1 MASGQSRQ
9 REALRPLERLVE
21 ALKEAMV
28 ARQHEE
34 GGAGQLRV
42 LHSVL
47 AQFAAADGAQSDQP
61 SLHECAEAV
70 AAAIFG
76 WLEGLNEAVRLERAE
91 RGVRSGT
98 IPMPVL
104 GLWSLEKAV
113 ELTHCFVFFPLLS
126 PAVRRAV
133 PFASALTPREGKA
146 QDTTPYGDIVALTR
160 GAAAV
165 TPAPELFAA
174 AERSA
179 ALLVT
184 ASEELHPALHT
195 VRHLATL
202 YAALLEQCYHPD
214 ARATA
219 GGAAAAARCREIWQA
234 LSAAL
239 PAQLRTDALLALQAA
254 SAAPSSAASASV
266 SSRRQAGVGRAPPWF
281 VKAVRFSLSV
291 VTAGEGGVQA
301 MLGSVLGTD
310 HADDDR
316 CATPHAG
323 PSAAAISAV
332 SGAQGG
338 RCRGVDRWR
347 LRGATQAARPPR
359 GSLHPLRGQA
369 VRPPTPYSR
378 SVRVQ
383 LCHARGC
390 FGLQAGAAAEL
401 RARRL
406 GRDVRHRPERCR
418 GCRHRRRSLG
428 GRRRCDAERRGG
440 GVEEGRGAHG
450 LDCAAQRAAAA
461 GARGDYAARDGAAR
475 AVALRPPGCGS

>member
-28 ARQHEE
+28 GRQHEE

-42 LHSVL
+42 LHGVL
-47 AQFAAADGAQSDQP
+47 AEFAAVDGAQSDQL

-70 AAAIFG
+70 AGAIFG
-76 WLEGLNEAVRLERAE
+76 WLEALNEAVRLERAE

-133 PFASALTPREGKA
+133 PFASALAPREGKA

-179 ALLVT
+179 ALLVS

-254 SAAPSSAASASV
+254 SAAPSSATSASV

-316 CATPHAG
+316 CGTPPAG

-332 SGAQGG
+332 SRVQGG
-338 RCRGVDRWR
+338 GCRGVDRWR
-347 LRGATQAARPPR
+347 LRGAAQAARQPR

-369 VRPPTPYSR
+369 VRPHTLLKICKGAAVVSC
-378 SVRVQ
+378 V
-383 LCHARGC
+383 GC
-390 FGLQAGAAAEL
+390 YGLQAGAAAEL
-401 RARRL
+401 WARRL
-406 GRDVRHRPERCR
+406 CGDV
-418 GCRHRRRSLG
+418 
-428 GRRRCDAERRGG
+428 
-440 GVEEGRGAHG
+440 
-450 LDCAAQRAAAA
+450 
-461 GARGDYAARDGAAR
+461 
-475 AVALRPPGCGS
+475 